1 MPNQVNATEGTG
13 TCSNCPA
20 GSFQKDSN
28 ASSCD
33 PCKRGYYCPEGA
45 AASLPCAAGT
55 HSDATNNPSEVSCSL
70 TDSGFYAP
78 TGSKQQTACPL
89 GSYDPVLKNAP
100 PNASLEQCELCPAGK
115 YAGETNQ
122 TECTICTVGNW
133 CSEGSSAPTP
143 CGAGRVGLREGL
155 SNADQCEPCY
165 AGSWCSA
172 GMNIKCPKDTYGE
185 KTGQANQGACQACP
199 EFSESQPG
207 SSSEMMCVCR
217 KGYYS
222 INGDPSEAVRC
233 AKCPTGTQCDTNG
246 TTIFTLQSVILPG
259 HYRYSNLSAEIRR
272 CPDYRNN
279 VSLADGRDRS
289 SCSPRGEELSDLG
302 CRLGTEGAFCSQ
314 CNVTDGTHYFSH
326 TTSSCKVTRTLS
338 LSLPLPQPQ
347 PQS

>member
-1 MPNQVNATEGTG
+1 
-13 TCSNCPA
+13 
-20 GSFQKDSN
+20 
-28 ASSCD
+28 
-33 PCKRGYYCPEGA
+33 
-45 AASLPCAAGT
+45 
-55 HSDATNNPSEVSCSL
+55 
-70 TDSGFYAP
+70 
-78 TGSKQQTACPL
+78 
-89 GSYDPVLKNAP
+89 
-100 PNASLEQCELCPAGK
+100 
-115 YAGETNQ
+115 
-122 TECTICTVGNW
+122 
-133 CSEGSSAPTP
+133 
-143 CGAGRVGLREGL
+143 
-155 SNADQCEPCY
+155 
-165 AGSWCSA
+165 
-172 GMNIKCPKDTYGE
+172 
-185 KTGQANQGACQACP
+185 
-199 EFSESQPG
+199 
-207 SSSEMMCVCR
+207 MCVCR

-222 INGDPSEAVRC
+222 ISGDPSEAVRC